1 MNKSTLYTVKG
12 GIHNHHLA
20 SIHISNPLQ
29 LTLGVLCIERTVFM
43 QTIWNEG
50 AALYLHKSLN
60 IVKIRP
66 TNDQLTV
73 EPPNSTIPVLLDTE
87 LTITS

>member
-1 MNKSTLYTVKG
+1 
-12 GIHNHHLA
+12 
-20 SIHISNPLQ
+20 
-29 LTLGVLCIERTVFM
+29 M